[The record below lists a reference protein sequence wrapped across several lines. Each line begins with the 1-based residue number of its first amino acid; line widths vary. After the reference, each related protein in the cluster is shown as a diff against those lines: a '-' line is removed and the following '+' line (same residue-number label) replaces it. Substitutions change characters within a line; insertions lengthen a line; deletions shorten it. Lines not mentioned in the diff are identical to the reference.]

1 MILGNSPDSSE
12 SSGWVSY
19 RALVNGRD
27 STDFTRGHFSGVF
40 NPFWVLISQLPT
52 GALRTSWFQHLE
64 IISPC
69 CTTWQSCTRWNFEF
83 GRVGFEHFPC
93 CVCRA
98 WPILCPMC
106 HTPSMIVHPLG
117 DIICLGTH
125 VGSIWGWS
133 TLASVLSRELS
144 I

>member
-1 MILGNSPDSSE
+1 MILFNSPDSGE
-12 SSGWVSY
+12 SSGWVNY
-19 RALVNGRD
+19 WALVNVGLLLT
-27 STDFTRGHFSGVF
+27 SLGVIFRGFF
-40 NPFWVLISQLPT
+40 DPFLGLIYWLPT

-64 IISPC
+64 IFHLVVRL
-69 CTTWQSCTRWNFEF
+69 WQSRTWWNFEF
-83 GRVGFEHFPC
+83 GRVGVEHFPC

-133 TLASVLSRELS
+133 TPSLVLSRDLS